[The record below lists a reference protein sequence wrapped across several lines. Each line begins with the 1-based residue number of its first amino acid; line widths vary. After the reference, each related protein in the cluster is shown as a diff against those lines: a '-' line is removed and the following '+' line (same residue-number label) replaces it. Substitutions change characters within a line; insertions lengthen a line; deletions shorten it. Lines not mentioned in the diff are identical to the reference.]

1 MKKTLAINLSGLVF
15 NLDEDAYQVLK
26 NYLDSISEHFRN
38 DVGKEEIITDIENR
52 FAEEFNQKRTGSKQV
67 IILADV
73 NEIIKTLGSTEDFP
87 SEKTEQAETAHEEN
101 TTTPP
106 KGAARRLYRDTDN
119 AMLGGV
125 ASGIANYFGTDTV
138 WIRISFVVFTFAW
151 GFAIPLYILLWIIT
165 PKAETASQRAEMKGE
180 PLTIKA
186 IEEHVKNMVHE
197 GKEKFNSLEKKM
209 KNKS

>member
-87 SEKTEQAETAHEEN
+87 SEKTEHTHTSGAQN
-101 TTTPP
+101 TNSQTQN
-106 KGAARRLYRDTDN
+106 ARRLYRDQDN
-119 AMLGGV
+119 ALISGV
-125 ASGIANYFGTDTV
+125 AAGIANYFGTDTV
-138 WIRISFVVFTFAW
+138 WIRMLFVIFTFAW
-151 GFAIPLYILLWIIT
+151 GFAIPLYIILWVIT
-165 PKAETASQRAEMKGE
+165 PKAETAAQRAEMKGE
-180 PLTIKA
+180 PLTIKE

>member
-1 MKKTLAINLSGLVF
+1 MKKTISINLGGLVF
-15 NLDEDAYQVLK
+15 NVDEDAYQVLK
-26 NYLDSISEHFRN
+26 NYLDSISEHFKN
-38 DVGKEEIITDIENR
+38 EIGNEEIIADIENR
-52 FAEEFNQKRTGSKQV
+52 FAEEFNQKRTGSKEA
-67 IILADV
+67 ITLTDV
-73 NEIIKTLGSTEDFP
+73 NAIIKTLGSTEDFT

-138 WIRISFVVFTFAW
+138 WIRISFVVFSFAW

-165 PKAETASQRAEMKGE
+165 PKAETAAQRAEMKGE

-186 IEEHVKNMVHE
+186 IEEHVKNMIAE
-197 GKEKFNSLEKKM
+197 GKDKLHKKT
-209 KNKS
+209 KS